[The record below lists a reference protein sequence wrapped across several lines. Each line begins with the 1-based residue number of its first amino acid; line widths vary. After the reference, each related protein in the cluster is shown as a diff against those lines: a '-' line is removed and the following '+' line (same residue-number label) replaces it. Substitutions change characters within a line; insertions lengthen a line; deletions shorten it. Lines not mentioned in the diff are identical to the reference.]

1 MNALQKFEIP
11 ATWNCKRETANCR
24 LRIPMKNLM
33 LKVFNH
39 SQTHMLA
46 VFDPTK
52 CWKNYS
58 IPSRQASWAN
68 NLKKQIGRQGWN
80 SKKEL
85 FAHLQGCHQYISRR
99 MQHHNLPNQNRTE
112 WSPMNTI
119 TDNCSAVICTFA
131 YLKLWAIKQPSVVGN
146 LAIAANSMIFP
157 KKSRWKTLTVA
168 WI

>member
-24 LRIPMKNLM
+24 LRFPMKKLM

-39 SQTHMLA
+39 SQNHMLA

-52 CWKNYS
+52 CWKNYN

-68 NLKKQIGRQGWN
+68 NLNKQIGRQGRN
-80 SKKEL
+80 SKKYL

-99 MQHHNLPNQNRTE
+99 MQHH
-112 WSPMNTI
+112 
-119 TDNCSAVICTFA
+119 ICP
-131 YLKLWAIKQPSVVGN
+131 IKIVPSDPHWTQSQIIAQPSSVLLLILNCELLDSLWGILRLLPTQWFFRKNPVKRHSQLLGFN
-146 LAIAANSMIFP
+146 
-157 KKSRWKTLTVA
+157 T
-168 WI
+168 

>member
-24 LRIPMKNLM
+24 WRFPIKNLM

-80 SKKEL
+80 SKKIVICPLTRLSSVHFEKN
-85 FAHLQGCHQYISRR
+85 ATSH
-99 MQHHNLPNQNRTE
+99 LPNQNRTE

-131 YLKLWAIKQPSVVGN
+131 YLKLWTIKQLSVMGN
-146 LAIAANSMIFP
+146 PAITANPMIFP
-157 KKSRWKTLTVA
+157 KKSR
-168 WI
+168 